1 MEAVLILIG
10 IVIVAAIVWRSRRGI
25 QVGMWV
31 RLVDED
37 GSRVGK
43 VKRVRGQTVE
53 IEKPSPMVF
62 VDHSRGSAIYSASP
76 SRSARRVRSPC
87 RGSGSH

>member
-25 QVGMWV
+25 QVCMWV

-53 IEKPSPMVF
+53 IEKP
-62 VDHSRGSAIYSASP
+62 
-76 SRSARRVRSPC
+76 
-87 RGSGSH
+87 

>member
-1 MEAVLILIG
+1 MDAILLVLVIG
-10 IVIVAAIVWRSRRGI
+10 VLIVAAIVWRSRRGI

-53 IEKPSPMVF
+53 IEKP
-62 VDHSRGSAIYSASP
+62 
-76 SRSARRVRSPC
+76 
-87 RGSGSH
+87 